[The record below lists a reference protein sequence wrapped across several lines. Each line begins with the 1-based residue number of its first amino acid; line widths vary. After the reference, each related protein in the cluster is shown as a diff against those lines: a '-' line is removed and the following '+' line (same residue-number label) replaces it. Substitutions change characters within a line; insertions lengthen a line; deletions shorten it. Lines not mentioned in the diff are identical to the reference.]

1 MELPLSYQKRI
12 DSLAIAF
19 TLVLALFI
27 AFMSSLVI
35 SIVTATFYY
44 WGAPEGID
52 DGVGGGVFVMGTF
65 FLSMILLFPLWLWLG
80 FRLRRTINWPK
91 GAFERTTRNAE

>member
-27 AFMSSLVI
+27 GFMSSLVI

-44 WGAPEGID
+44 WRAPEGID
-52 DGVGGGVFVMGTF
+52 DGVGDGVFVMGTF
-65 FLSMILLFPLWLWLG
+65 FLSMILLSPLWLWLG
-80 FRLRRTINWPK
+80 FRLRRIINWPK

>member
-1 MELPLSYQKRI
+1 MELPLSHQKRI
-12 DSLAIAF
+12 DSLAMVF
-19 TLVLALFI
+19 TLMLALLI

-44 WGAPEGID
+44 WRAPEGID

-65 FLSMILLFPLWLWLG
+65 FLSMILLSPLWLWLG

-91 GAFERTTRNAE
+91 GAFVRTTRIVE

>member
-19 TLVLALFI
+19 TLLLALFI

-35 SIVTATFYY
+35 SIVIATFYY

-52 DGVGGGVFVMGTF
+52 DGVGGGVFVMGIF
-65 FLSMILLFPLWLWLG
+65 FLSMILLTPLWLWLG

-91 GAFERTTRNAE
+91 GAFERTKRNVE